1 MVSRRALLRQRLAAL
16 GELRLRPP
24 QVAEIQKKA
33 LQMNPQRLRVHQT
46 GTQRDP
52 EGGKT
57 PPEQAVFRLDPT
69 GRGKEGFQRG
79 EDAGAVLRAE
89 EIV

>member
-1 MVSRRALLRQRLAAL
+1 MYPSASVST
-16 GELRLRPP
+16 RPAHS
-24 QVAEIQKKA
+24 V
-33 LQMNPQRLRVHQT
+33 
-46 GTQRDP
+46 TQR
-52 EGGKT
+52 GKT

-89 EIV
+89 EIVWRAPPEA